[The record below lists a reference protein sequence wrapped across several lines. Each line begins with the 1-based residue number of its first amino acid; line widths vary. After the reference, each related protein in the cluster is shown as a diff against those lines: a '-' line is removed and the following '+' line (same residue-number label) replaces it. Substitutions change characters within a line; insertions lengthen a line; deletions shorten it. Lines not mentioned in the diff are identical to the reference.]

1 MSANVHPAADNR
13 PSSARR
19 RMLREA
25 DDTGTIPVVS
35 NFFPL
40 ERYFDAAEK
49 VRTPVDVMRFKLL
62 IT

>member
-1 MSANVHPAADNR
+1 MSANAHPAADNR